1 MTNPKIS
8 DNERE
13 IALYE
18 AMVDP
23 IISNVK
29 SSVIEREIV
38 SNRQNLNS
46 IIGKKYL
53 KWKILR
59 ISTECNAKSSSF
71 EGELAPYKKTVN
83 LMKCKNIL
91 RVRINFTRE

>member
-53 KWKILR
+53 K
-59 ISTECNAKSSSF
+59 
-71 EGELAPYKKTVN
+71 
-83 LMKCKNIL
+83 
-91 RVRINFTRE
+91 